1 MRQGLTRG
9 TRIRII
15 SGSRR
20 GETETVEA
28 AVFLGMVSQHGQSGF
43 EVFGFE
49 VLKVFS
55 GVALGSL
62 KRDYESLGRL
72 PSNEKV
78 DIGNQLDGHNSCSVP
93 GFTPSIR
100 A

>member
-43 EVFGFE
+43 EV
-49 VLKVFS
+49 LKVFS

-78 DIGNQLDGHNSCSVP
+78 EIGNQLDGHNSCSVP